1 MTPDQRKTTLL
12 DILNDS
18 LEHMRPEN
26 VIRNS
31 ITFEKESN
39 LLTIAGETVALN
51 DLQKIWVTGVGK
63 AAVRMAQAVT
73 EIVGDRIADGLIIAP
88 DKPEKKISGIQ
99 VLKGSHPI
107 PDKESLSSTYELLHF
122 AQMIPAEAPV
132 IFLLSGGASALFC
145 LPEDELEINE
155 IGQLHKLL
163 LDSGMD
169 IHQMNTIR
177 KCVSKVKAGGLLR
190 ALSHT
195 QLFDLVISD
204 VPGDQ
209 LASIGS
215 GPTTF
220 EQKHYDEAFRMMKQ
234 FGIWNHAPHSIRAY
248 IARGMHEKLNQEP
261 PVPFRHHPKI
271 VSSAEML
278 AETVA
283 AEAKKNDLD
292 TLVISP
298 AYNNPIEEVE
308 KQILNKIQAV
318 YKKRIQHSSDGFSA
332 PAKARQQNQKNQKQY
347 QCLIFYG
354 ESYVNVTGNGKGG
367 RNQELALRIAR
378 HLNPELPVTLAS
390 LGTDGIDGPTDAAG
404 AVVDETT
411 AVRAKE
417 MNLDPDAYLKKNDSY
432 TFFEKAGG
440 HIKTGPTGNNLMDLQ
455 VILMPN
461 HDDQDNTS

>member
-1 MTPDQRKTTLL
+1 MTPKQRKTTLL
-12 DILNDS
+12 KIINDS
-18 LEHMRPEN
+18 LEQMRPESVVKKN
-26 VIRNS
+26 IS
-31 ITFEKESN
+31 FEAQDG
-39 LLTIAGETVALN
+39 LLTIAGESVSLN
-51 DLQKIWVTGVGK
+51 DQKVWVTGVGK
-63 AAVRMAQAVT
+63 ASVKMARAVT
-73 EIVGDRIADGLIIAP
+73 EILGNRIADGLIIAP
-88 DKPEKKISGIQ
+88 DAPEIKIQTIQ

-122 AQMIPAEAPV
+122 VQSIPDEAPV
-132 IFLLSGGASALFC
+132 ICLLSGGASALLC
-145 LPEDELEINE
+145 MPEEGLEINE
-155 IGQLHKLL
+155 VGQLHKLL

-209 LASIGS
+209 LSSIGS

-220 EQKHYDEAFRMMKQ
+220 EQKKYDDAFKLMKQ
-234 FGIWNHAPHSIRAY
+234 FGIWNLSPHSIRTH
-248 IARGMHEKLNQEP
+248 IARGMHENISHVP
-261 PVPFRHHPKI
+261 PVPFRHHSKI

-283 AEAKKNDLD
+283 TEAKRRDLNAYVD
-292 TLVISP
+292 HP

-308 KQILNKIQAV
+308 KKILE
-318 YKKRIQHSSDGFSA
+318 RIQSAYEKKTQPSSNESNLSA
-332 PAKARQQNQKNQKQY
+332 VTGENGHPQY
-347 QCLIFYG
+347 RCLIFYG
-354 ESYVNVTGNGKGG
+354 ESSVNVTGGGKGG

-378 HLNPELPVTLAS
+378 HLSPEHTVSLAS
-390 LGTDGIDGPTDAAG
+390 VGTDGIDGPTDAAG

-411 AVRAKE
+411 TVRAIEKG
-417 MNLDPDAYLKKNDSY
+417 LDPNDYLQKNDSY

-440 HIKTGPTGNNLMDLQ
+440 HIKMGPTGNNLMDLQ
-455 VILMPN
+455 IILMPENDN
-461 HDDQDNTS
+461 HEL